1 MGPRS
6 HIPGTTNFA
15 TLSLVKKLTREPLL
29 HFLLLGALI
38 FAVNAWREKQRPAET
53 EMARIEI
60 TAGTIAWLSEGFAK
74 QWHRAPD
81 AAELRGLVN
90 DHLREEVLYREALAL
105 GLDGN
110 DTIVRRRLAQK
121 MEFFGQDIATAVEPD
136 EATLRKFFEKNS
148 ARYAKAAR
156 VSFRHVYF
164 SKDRRGDR
172 LEADAR
178 EALAALA
185 KGADEEPVGDP
196 FLREHEF
203 AAASETDIASAL
215 GRDFAA
221 QVVTLPAGE
230 WRGPVASSYGVHL
243 VRVSERAEPQ
253 AVGFEAVREAV
264 VRDFSEER
272 RLAANADF
280 IRRLKE
286 RYLISVDE
294 AALNDAATPSTKT
307 AMK

>member
-1 MGPRS
+1 M
-6 HIPGTTNFA
+6 
-15 TLSLVKKLTREPLL
+15 KKLTREPLI
-29 HFLLLGALI
+29 HFLLLGTLI
-38 FAVNAWREKQRPAET
+38 FAVNAWRERQRPAESET
-53 EMARIEI
+53 ARIEV
-60 TAGTIAWLSEGFAK
+60 TAGTIAWLSEGFSK

-90 DHLREEVLYREALAL
+90 EHVREEVLYREALAL

-121 MEFFGQDIATAVEPD
+121 MEFLGQDIATAVKPD
-136 EATLRKFFEKNS
+136 EAALRKFFEEN
-148 ARYAKAAR
+148 ATRYAKAAR
-156 VSFRHVYF
+156 ISFRHVYF

-178 EALAALA
+178 EALTTLA
-185 KGADEEPVGDP
+185 KGASEETVGDP

-203 AAASETDIASAL
+203 ADAIETDIASAL

-243 VRVSERAEPQ
+243 VRVSARAEPQ
-253 AVGFEAVREAV
+253 AVEFEAVREAV

-272 RLAANADF
+272 RLAANSDF
-280 IRRLKE
+280 IRRLKA
-286 RYLISVDE
+286 RYSISVDE
-294 AALNDAATPSTKT
+294 AAFNGAAAPSTKT
-307 AMK
+307 AMR